1 MANLFTK
8 YHVSDELAFPLLLRG
23 LEKTE
28 NWTKLSR
35 SDLTEREITEPKINK
50 PEVCSSIII
59 ILSFWIKHPTS
70 MLSNREKNHCLF
82 LSFLQ
87 DLFSEALDDKI
98 EHLDAIESAHYIYPV
113 DVKSVLTNQDLKTVV
128 CRNF

>member
-1 MANLFTK
+1 MGKEKLEDLNCNNAANAEICYLVANLFTK

-35 SDLTEREITEPKINK
+35 SELTEKEITEPKINK
-50 PEVCSSIII
+50 PE
-59 ILSFWIKHPTS
+59 
-70 MLSNREKNHCLF
+70 
-82 LSFLQ
+82 

>member
-1 MANLFTK
+1 MDKAPNYVVRYPK
-8 YHVSDELAFPLLLRG
+8 
-23 LEKTE
+23 EK
-28 NWTKLSR
+28 
-35 SDLTEREITEPKINK
+35 
-50 PEVCSSIII
+50 
-59 ILSFWIKHPTS
+59 
-70 MLSNREKNHCLF
+70 KNHCLF
-82 LSFLQ
+82 VYFLQ

>member
-1 MANLFTK
+1 MQ
-8 YHVSDELAFPLLLRG
+8 YYYYY
-23 LEKTE
+23 
-28 NWTKLSR
+28 
-35 SDLTEREITEPKINK
+35 
-50 PEVCSSIII
+50 I
-59 ILSFWIKHPTS
+59 ILFCIKHPTS
-70 MLSNREKNHCLF
+70 TLSKREKNHCLF